1 MMQDPVVEV
10 QIILDLLQKTFL
22 GNEISIMSSANRQI
36 LLKASKGPTKI
47 KLSEVFRQLI
57 EMKAEM
63 IKDFSLFEASLHQV
77 FVQINGE

>member
-1 MMQDPVVEV
+1 
-10 QIILDLLQKTFL
+10 
-22 GNEISIMSSANRQI
+22 MSTANRQI
-36 LLKASKGPTKI
+36 LIKVSKSPTKI
-47 KLSEVFRQLI
+47 KISEVFRQLI